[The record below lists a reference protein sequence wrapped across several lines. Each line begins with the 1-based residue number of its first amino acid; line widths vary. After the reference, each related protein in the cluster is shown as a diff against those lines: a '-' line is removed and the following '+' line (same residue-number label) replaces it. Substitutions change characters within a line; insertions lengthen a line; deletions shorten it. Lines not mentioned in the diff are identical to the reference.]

1 MHLVGSLREALLLPL
16 TAVARGYNSKTAL
29 QRTAHPSQSGR
40 RHFTILHHTQ
50 QLLKEK
56 QGKPT

>member
-1 MHLVGSLREALLLPL
+1 MHLVGSLREALLLPP
-16 TAVARGYNSKTAL
+16 TRGYNSKTAL
-29 QRTAHPSQSGR
+29 QRTAHLSQSGR